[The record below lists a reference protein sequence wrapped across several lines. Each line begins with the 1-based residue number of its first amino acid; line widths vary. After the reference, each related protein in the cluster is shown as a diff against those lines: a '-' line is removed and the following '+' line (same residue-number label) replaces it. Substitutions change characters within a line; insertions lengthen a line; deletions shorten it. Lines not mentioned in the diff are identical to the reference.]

1 MSTRAAI
8 LSYTALSIVL
18 TWPLALGIAG
28 DVPGDLGDS
37 LLNMWILGWGAE
49 HVPRLLTGA
58 MSWQAFWNANIF
70 HPEPLA
76 LTFSEH
82 LFGQTLQILPVYWLT
97 GNVILCYNLLFIST
111 FALSAFGT
119 YLLVRDLTGN
129 RMAAFVA
136 GLVYGF
142 LPYRIASVPHLQVMS
157 SQWMPFALY
166 GLNRFVTSPPTR
178 PEAAT
183 ARPRRSSLVWARA
196 KAGGYPALAGGTAAL
211 VMQNWSCGYYLL
223 YFAPFAPLFVMHR
236 MWALGKLKDLRI
248 WISLAIAAA
257 VTLLLT
263 LPFLFPYSQA
273 QQLFGFE
280 RPFGEVVLFSANL
293 WSYVTASENLSF
305 WGKTLRYYPH
315 GEGETFLGFVP
326 WLLAIVALVAAVWRG
341 LPALS
346 ERRDAASSRGAA
358 RVEGTP
364 TRRAV
369 IVLLAIAVVT
379 QFFALMSVVTFGG
392 FDLNVLGLT
401 ISARTPQRLLM
412 QFVVAAGLL
421 LVVSPTARGAA
432 SRLVRTPLIF
442 FAVAT
447 VLAMWLSLGP
457 VPNAGDARGSGF
469 GLYGVLY
476 NYVPGF
482 NGVRVPA
489 RYAMIAGLFLAVL
502 AGYGADELFR
512 IGKVRWAGTSVP
524 AVLTVVLAVLILIEG
539 AAIPMEMNRT
549 WAQNEA
555 VPPARVYPASSLA
568 RRSLVRLRAKRYGET
583 STKLEERS
591 RGGGAPPVYAR
602 VASLPAGSAITE
614 FPFGDAAWEIR
625 YVYYAHTHWK
635 PITNGYSGAFPPA
648 YKARVARL
656 SKVSANPEAAW
667 RALVDSGS
675 SHAIV
680 HPKAF
685 ANAADAAAV
694 ESWLRAHNAQEL
706 ERFPDGDILF
716 KLKTEL

>member
-1 MSTRAAI
+1 MSARTAI
-8 LSYTALSIVL
+8 LAYAALSIVL
-18 TWPLALGIAG
+18 TWPLALGMAG

-37 LLNMWILGWGAE
+37 LLNMWILAWGAE

-82 LFGQTLQILPVYWLT
+82 LFGQTLQILPIYWLT
-97 GNVILCYNLLFIST
+97 GNVILCYNLIFVST

-129 RMAAFVA
+129 RLAAFVA

-142 LPYRIASVPHLQVMS
+142 LPYRIASVPHVQVMS

-166 GLNRFVTSPPTR
+166 GLNRFVTNGSR
-178 PEAAT
+178 Q
-183 ARPRRSSLVWARA
+183 
-196 KAGGYPALAGGTAAL
+196 ALAGGTAAL

-236 MWALGKLKDLRI
+236 MWTLEKLKDLRI
-248 WISLAIAAA
+248 WLSLAAAAA
-257 VTLLLT
+257 VTLVLT
-263 LPFLFPYSQA
+263 LPFLFPYSEA
-273 QQLFGFE
+273 KQLYGFE
-280 RPFGEVVLFSANL
+280 RPFGEVVLFSANV
-293 WSYVTASENLSF
+293 WSYITGSENLSF
-305 WGKTLRYYPH
+305 WGKALRFYPH
-315 GEGETFLGFVP
+315 GEGETFLGFIP
-326 WLLAIVALVAAVWRG
+326 WLLAMVAVLAAVWHSRNPRVG
-341 LPALS
+341 ARSPEPGA
-346 ERRDAASSRGAA
+346 RR
-358 RVEGTP
+358 V
-364 TRRAV
+364 V
-369 IVLLAIAVVT
+369 VVLLAIAVLT
-379 QFFALMSVVTFGG
+379 QFFALMSAVTFGG
-392 FDLNVLGLT
+392 FDLNVFGLM

-412 QFVVAAGLL
+412 QFVVAALL
-421 LVVSPTARGAA
+421 LWVASPSTRFATA
-432 SRLVRTPLIF
+432 RLVRTPVFF
-442 FAVAT
+442 FAAAT

-457 VPNAGDARGSGF
+457 LPNAGDARVSGF

-476 NYVPGF
+476 NYIPGF

-502 AGYGADELFR
+502 AGCGFAEIARRLTPSGNIPR
-512 IGKVRWAGTSVP
+512 GLTPTRLLL
-524 AVLTVVLAVLILIEG
+524 AVVSVLILVEG
-539 AAIPMEMNRT
+539 AAIPMEINRT

-555 VPPARVYPASSLA
+555 EPPARVFPAASFG
-568 RRSLVRLRAKRYGET
+568 RRRLGE
-583 STKLEERS
+583 
-591 RGGGAPPVYAR
+591 GAAPPVYAR

-625 YVYYAHTHWK
+625 YVYYSHAHWK

-656 SKVSANPEAAW
+656 RRVDVDPEAAW
-667 RALVDSGS
+667 RALIDSGTT
-675 SHAIV
+675 HAIV

-685 ANAADAAAV
+685 AKPADSAAV
-694 ESWLRAHNAQEL
+694 EAWLRAHGATEL
-706 ERFPDGDILF
+706 ERFPDGDMLF
-716 KLKTEL
+716 KLETET